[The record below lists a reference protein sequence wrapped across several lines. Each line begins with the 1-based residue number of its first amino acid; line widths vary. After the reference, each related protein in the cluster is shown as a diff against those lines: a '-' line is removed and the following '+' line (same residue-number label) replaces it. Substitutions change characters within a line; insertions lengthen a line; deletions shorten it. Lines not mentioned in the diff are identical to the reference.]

1 MFWILLSTIVD
12 PMERQS
18 KERDWITEKVSHDMR
33 KRGVSAERA
42 FGALKDVIRYTF
54 QYPDDRYADGVRADV
69 ERLTGEGFAL
79 AGWRN
84 MWGGN
89 TGKGIVSVWRI
100 PSAGE
105 VFEMQFQT
113 AAGFAARQSTFEAY
127 ARLRTLGCDGD
138 EVRSLLAYQRSV
150 MSQVAVPDGAVGL
163 ELGEGTGVGG
173 GAARG
178 IASGVA
184 GGGAD
189 AYYAIVDD
197 YSTPD
202 SPGGVV
208 RRVEDG
214 ARDEDFGVDLE
225 WTPSWVLYSWE
236 RGNMDRELHEV
247 SEDEANR
254 IVERIRRAVTGR
266 Q

>member
-1 MFWILLSTIVD
+1 
-12 PMERQS
+12 MEREPKQ
-18 KERDWITEKVSHDMR
+18 RDWITEKVSHDMR

-54 QYPDDRYADGVRADV
+54 QYRDDRYADGVRADV

-84 MWGGN
+84 MWGGS

-105 VFEMQFQT
+105 VFEMQFHT
-113 AAGFAARQSTFEAY
+113 AASFTARQETFSAY
-127 ARLRTLGCDGD
+127 WRLRGLECGGD
-138 EVRSLLAYQRSV
+138 EARELLAYQRFAAA
-150 MSQVAVPDGAVGL
+150 QVPVPDGALGL
-163 ELGEGTGVGG
+163 VPGEGEVVGG
-173 GAARG
+173 GSGSAH
-178 IASGVA
+178 GVA
-184 GGGAD
+184 RD
-189 AYYAIVDD
+189 TTTAYYAIVDD
-197 YSTPD
+197 YSTRD